1 MSEKKKNVI
10 QSRENVSIT
19 DSNLIL
25 LNIDGVDE
33 EQNRGPEA
41 QS

>member
-1 MSEKKKNVI
+1 MSEKKRSAI
-10 QSRENVSIT
+10 QSRENVSVT

-25 LNIDGVDE
+25 LCIDGINE